1 LALLCVAA
9 GVLGLLFSGCPQPED
24 GGGLELPQYTITFE
38 SHGGS
43 DVQPVRANKGT
54 AINKPV
60 DPTRA
65 GYTFLGWFIAETGG
79 TLYSWPH
86 TLTVNVTMHAQWQD
100 NSSPPPTRYTITF
113 ESHGGTEVE
122 AITAN
127 EGTTVS
133 QPVDPIQAGYTFTGW
148 FNAETGGVLYSWPH
162 ILTATVTMHA
172 QWQSNSQPPTTRY
185 TITFESHGG
194 TEVEAITAN
203 EGTTVS
209 QPVDPIQGGYTFV
222 GWFNAETGG
231 VLYSWPHTLT
241 ANVTMHAQWRPA
253 VSVNISVWVN
263 EDGNIL
269 SSGNDITISKSA
281 SGVNAAAFSAEVSG
295 VYSGVQ
301 WYLNEDPISG
311 SQGTAR
317 SITINAADYE
327 NGSCYLGVSVSKD
340 GVPYSTLIRFTVID

>member
-1 LALLCVAA
+1 
-9 GVLGLLFSGCPQPED
+9 
-24 GGGLELPQYTITFE
+24 
-38 SHGGS
+38 
-43 DVQPVRANKGT
+43 
-54 AINKPV
+54 
-60 DPTRA
+60 
-65 GYTFLGWFIAETGG
+65 
-79 TLYSWPH
+79 
-86 TLTVNVTMHAQWQD
+86 MHAQWQD
-100 NSSPPPTRYTITF
+100 NSQPSPTRYTITF
-113 ESHGGTEVE
+113 ESHDGSTVQP
-122 AITAN
+122 ITAST
-127 EGTTVS
+127 GTTVS
-133 QPVDPIQAGYTFTGW
+133 KPADPIRAGYTFVGW
-148 FNAETGGVLYSWPH
+148 FDAETGGVLYSWPH
-162 ILTATVTMHA
+162 TLTATVTMHA
-172 QWQSNSQPPTTRY
+172 QWQSNSQPPVTRY
-185 TITFESHGG
+185 TITFESHDGSA
-194 TEVEAITAN
+194 VQSITAN
-203 EGTTVS
+203 EGTAVS
-209 QPVDPIQGGYTFV
+209 KPADPTRADYSFA

-253 VSVNISVWVN
+253 TSVNISVWIN

-281 SGVNAAAFSAEVSG
+281 SGANAVAFSAEVSG